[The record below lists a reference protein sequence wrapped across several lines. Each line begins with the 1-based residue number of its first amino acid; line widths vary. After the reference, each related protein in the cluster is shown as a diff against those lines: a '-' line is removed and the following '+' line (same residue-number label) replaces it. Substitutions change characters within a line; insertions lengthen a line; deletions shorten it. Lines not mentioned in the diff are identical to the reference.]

1 MEAGHEFARRGFP
14 KGRRQLQNSPP
25 FTGHHV
31 APFTLITK
39 VRVIK
44 SERSA
49 REMYEYLVVFKGDDE
64 EDEREGREREQRL
77 RVK

>member
-1 MEAGHEFARRGFP
+1 M
-14 KGRRQLQNSPP
+14 
-25 FTGHHV
+25 
-31 APFTLITK
+31 ITK

-64 EDEREGREREQRL
+64 EDEREGRERGQRL